1 MFKNFADEV
10 PIIFMISALVY
21 LLCFPFDPQTALETF
36 LEFFLYVFVASFI
49 LRFIFERWL

>member
-1 MFKNFADEV
+1 MFREFLGEF

-21 LLCFPFDPQTALETF
+21 LLCFPLDPKTALETF
-36 LEFFLYVFVASFI
+36 LKFFLYVFVASFI

>member
-1 MFKNFADEV
+1 MFREFLDEL
-10 PIIFMISALVY
+10 PIVFMISALVY